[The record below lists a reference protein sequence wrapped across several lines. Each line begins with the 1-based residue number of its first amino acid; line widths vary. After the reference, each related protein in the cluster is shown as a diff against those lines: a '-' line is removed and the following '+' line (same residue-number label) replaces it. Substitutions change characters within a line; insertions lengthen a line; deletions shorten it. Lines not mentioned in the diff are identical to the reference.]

1 MTPLGSWVRRA
12 LQPDATTDAPKVD
25 SRPLRLLVVSAGVAA
40 GGKLRSWLAGEV
52 DGRPMVMRVV
62 SPALAASRLK
72 HLTSDADEGIR
83 KAKQR
88 LEQSVI
94 ELNRSENTIVSGEVG
109 EADPV
114 LAIEDALV
122 SFPAEEIVLV
132 VPPGGECQWAAR
144 NLLEKT
150 EKRFDLPVKQF
161 EL

>member
-1 MTPLGSWVRRA
+1 MTPLGSWLRIA
-12 LQPDATTDAPKVD
+12 LQPDTSVDVAKVD
-25 SRPLRLLVVSAGVAA
+25 PRPLRLLVVSAGVA
-40 GGKLRSWLAGEV
+40 GGGQLRSWLAGEV
-52 DGRPMVMRVV
+52 DGRSVVMRVV
-62 SPALAASRLK
+62 SPALAGSRLK
-72 HLTSDADEGIR
+72 YLTSDADEGIR
-83 KAKQR
+83 KATQR
-88 LEQSVI
+88 LEQSVF

-150 EKRFDLPVKQF
+150 EKRFDLPVKQI

>member
-1 MTPLGSWVRRA
+1 M
-12 LQPDATTDAPKVD
+12 
-25 SRPLRLLVVSAGVAA
+25 
-40 GGKLRSWLAGEV
+40 
-52 DGRPMVMRVV
+52 
-62 SPALAASRLK
+62 
-72 HLTSDADEGIR
+72 TSDADEGIR
-83 KAKQR
+83 KATQR

-132 VPPGGECQWAAR
+132 VPPREECQWAAR
-144 NLLEKT
+144 NLLKKT
-150 EKRFDLPVKQF
+150 EKRFDLPVKQI

>member
-1 MTPLGSWVRRA
+1 MGPLESWVRRA
-12 LQPDATTDAPKVD
+12 LRTETSVD
-25 SRPLRLLVVSAGVAA
+25 VPTADPHPFRLLVVSAGVAA
-40 GGKLRSWLAGEV
+40 GGQLRKWLAGEAG
-52 DGRPMVMRVV
+52 GRPMVMRVV

-83 KAKQR
+83 NATQR

-94 ELNRSENTIVSGEVG
+94 ELDHSENTIVSGEVG

-144 NLLEKT
+144 HLLEKT

>member
-12 LQPDATTDAPKVD
+12 LQPDTSADLAKVD
-25 SRPLRLLVVSAGVAA
+25 PRPLRVLVVSAGVA
-40 GGKLRSWLAGEV
+40 GGGQLRSWLAGEV
-52 DGRPMVMRVV
+52 DRRPVVMRVV
-62 SPALAASRLK
+62 SPALAGSRLK
-72 HLTSDADEGIR
+72 YLTSDADEGIR
-83 KAKQR
+83 KATQR

-132 VPPGGECQWAAR
+132 VPPRGECRWAAR

-150 EKRFDLPVKQF
+150 EKRFDLPVKQI